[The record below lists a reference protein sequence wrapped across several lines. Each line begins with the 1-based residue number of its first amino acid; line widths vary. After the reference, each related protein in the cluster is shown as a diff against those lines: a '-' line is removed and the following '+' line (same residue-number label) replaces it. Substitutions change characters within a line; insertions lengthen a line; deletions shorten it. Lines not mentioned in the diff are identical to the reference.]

1 MSERWIPFDVTDA
14 NPSPFTQWG
23 RWFEEGSREVR
34 EPEAIAVSTANRQ
47 GRISSRMVL
56 LRTADEHGFVWFT
69 NYNSHKGH
77 DLTEN
82 PRAAILWY
90 CEPLGRQVRIEGP
103 VARVSDA
110 ESDEYFNSRPR
121 GHQIGAHASH
131 QSEPLAARQELED
144 RVRSLEAEF
153 DGRDIPRP
161 AHWGGFRLVPEH
173 FEFWQHRKDRLHDR
187 VLYDLVNGAWSLARY
202 AP

>member
-1 MSERWIPFDVTDA
+1 MNERWIPFDVVDA
-14 NPSPFTQWG
+14 DVDPFAQWR
-23 RWFEEGSREVR
+23 RWYEEGSREVR
-34 EPEAIAVSTANRQ
+34 EPEAIAVSTANLQ

-103 VARVSDA
+103 VVHVSA
-110 ESDEYFNSRPR
+110 EESDEYFNSRPR
-121 GHQIGAHASH
+121 GHQIGAHASN
-131 QSEPLAARQELED
+131 QSEPLASRQELEE

-153 DGRDIPRP
+153 DGREIPRP
-161 AHWGGFRLVPEH
+161 AHWGGFRLTPEH

-187 VLYDLVNGAWSLARY
+187 VLYDQVNGVWSLARY

>member
-1 MSERWIPFDVTDA
+1 MNERWIPFDVVDA
-14 NPSPFTQWG
+14 DVDPFAQWR
-23 RWFEEGSREVR
+23 RWYEEGSREVR
-34 EPEAIAVSTANRQ
+34 EPEAIAVSTANLQ

-103 VARVSDA
+103 VVRVSA
-110 ESDEYFNSRPR
+110 EESDEYFNSRPR
-121 GHQIGAHASH
+121 GHQIGAHASN
-131 QSEPLAARQELED
+131 QSEPLASRQELEE

-153 DGRDIPRP
+153 DGREIPRP
-161 AHWGGFRLVPEH
+161 AHWGGFRLTPEH

-187 VLYDLVNGAWSLARY
+187 VLYDQVNGVWSLARY

>member
-1 MSERWIPFDVTDA
+1 MSERWIPFDVADA
-14 NPSPFTQWG
+14 NPNPFAQWG
-23 RWFEEGSREVR
+23 SWFEEGSREVR
-34 EPEAIAVSTANRQ
+34 EPEAIAVSTANLQ

-56 LRTADEHGFVWFT
+56 LRTADEQGFVWFT

-82 PRAAILWY
+82 PRAAFLWY
-90 CEPLGRQVRIEGP
+90 CEPLGRQVRIEGL
-103 VARVSDA
+103 VTRVSDA

-121 GHQIGAHASH
+121 GHQIGAHASN
-131 QSEPLAARQELED
+131 QSEPLATRQELED
-144 RVRSLEAEF
+144 RVRSLESEF

-187 VLYDLVNGAWSLARY
+187 VLYDLVDGAWSRARY

>member
-1 MSERWIPFDVTDA
+1 MNERWIPFDVVDA
-14 NPSPFTQWG
+14 DVDPFAQWR
-23 RWFEEGSREVR
+23 RWYEEGSREVR
-34 EPEAIAVSTANRQ
+34 EPEAIAVSTANLQ

-90 CEPLGRQVRIEGP
+90 CEPLGRQVRIEGR
-103 VARVSDA
+103 VTRVSDA

-121 GHQIGAHASH
+121 GHQIGAHASN
-131 QSEPLAARQELED
+131 QSEPLASRQELEE

-153 DGRDIPRP
+153 DGREIPRP
-161 AHWGGFRLVPEH
+161 AHWGGFRLTPEH

-187 VLYDLVNGAWSLARY
+187 VLYDQVNGVWSLARY

>member
-1 MSERWIPFDVTDA
+1 MNERWIPFDVVDA
-14 NPSPFTQWG
+14 DVDPFAQWR
-23 RWFEEGSREVR
+23 RWYEEGSREVR
-34 EPEAIAVSTANRQ
+34 EPEAIAVSTANLQ

-56 LRTADEHGFVWFT
+56 LRTADEQGFVWFT

-103 VARVSDA
+103 VVRVSA
-110 ESDEYFNSRPR
+110 EESDEYFNSRPR
-121 GHQIGAHASH
+121 GHQIGAHASN
-131 QSEPLAARQELED
+131 QSEPLASRQELEE

-153 DGRDIPRP
+153 DGREIPRP
-161 AHWGGFRLVPEH
+161 AHWGGFRLTPEH

-187 VLYDLVNGAWSLARY
+187 VLYDQVNGVWSLARY

>member
-1 MSERWIPFDVTDA
+1 MNERWIPFDVVDA
-14 NPSPFTQWG
+14 DVDPFAQWR
-23 RWFEEGSREVR
+23 RWYEEGSREVR
-34 EPEAIAVSTANRQ
+34 EPEAIAVSTANLQ

-103 VARVSDA
+103 VVRVSA
-110 ESDEYFNSRPR
+110 EESDEYFNSRPR
-121 GHQIGAHASH
+121 GHQIGAHASN
-131 QSEPLAARQELED
+131 QSEPLASRQELEE

-153 DGRDIPRP
+153 DGREIPRP
-161 AHWGGFRLVPEH
+161 AHWGGFRLTPEH

-187 VLYDLVNGAWSLARY
+187 VLYDQVNGAWSLARY

>member
-1 MSERWIPFDVTDA
+1 MNERWVPFDVADADA
-14 NPSPFTQWG
+14 NPFGQWR
-23 RWFEEGSREVR
+23 RWYEEGSREVR
-34 EPEAIAVSTANRQ
+34 EPEAISVSTANRA

-56 LRTADEHGFVWFT
+56 LRTADEQGFVWFT
-69 NYNSHKGH
+69 NYNSHKGN
-77 DLTEN
+77 DLDEI

-103 VARVSDA
+103 VVRVSPE

-121 GHQIGAHASH
+121 GHQVGAHASN
-131 QSEPLAARQELED
+131 QSEPIASRATLEERVAELELQFEGHL
-144 RVRSLEAEF
+144 V
-153 DGRDIPRP
+153 PRP
-161 AHWGGFRLVPEH
+161 DHWGGFRLIPEH

-187 VLYDLVNGAWSLARY
+187 VLYDLANGAWSHARY

>member
-1 MSERWIPFDVTDA
+1 
-14 NPSPFTQWG
+14 
-23 RWFEEGSREVR
+23 
-34 EPEAIAVSTANRQ
+34 
-47 GRISSRMVL
+47 MVL

-77 DLTEN
+77 DLLEN

-103 VARVSDA
+103 VARVSDV

-121 GHQIGAHASH
+121 GHQIGAHASN
-131 QSEPLAARQELED
+131 QSEPLASRQELED

-153 DGRDIPRP
+153 NGREIPRP
-161 AHWGGFRLVPEH
+161 PHWGGFRLIPEH

-187 VLYDLVNGAWSLARY
+187 VLYNLVDGSWQLERY

>member
-14 NPSPFTQWG
+14 DPNPFAQWR
-23 RWFEEGSREVR
+23 RWYEEGSREVR
-34 EPEAIAVSTANRQ
+34 EPEAIAVSTANLQ

-56 LRTADEHGFVWFT
+56 LRTADEQGFVWFT

-90 CEPLGRQVRIEGP
+90 CEPLGRQVRIEGR
-103 VARVSDA
+103 VTRVSDA

-121 GHQIGAHASH
+121 GHQIGAHASN
-131 QSEPLAARQELED
+131 QSEPLATRQELED

-153 DGRDIPRP
+153 DGREIPRP

-187 VLYDLVNGAWSLARY
+187 VLYDLANGAWSLARY

>member
-1 MSERWIPFDVTDA
+1 MNERWIPFDVADA
-14 NPSPFTQWG
+14 DVNPFAQWR
-23 RWFEEGSREVR
+23 RWYEEGSREVR
-34 EPEAIAVSTANRQ
+34 EPEAIAVSTANLQ

-56 LRTADEHGFVWFT
+56 LRTADEQGFVWFT

-77 DLTEN
+77 DLAEN

-90 CEPLGRQVRIEGP
+90 CEPLGRQVRIAGR
-103 VARVSDA
+103 VTRVSDA

-121 GHQIGAHASH
+121 GHQIGAHASN
-131 QSEPLAARQELED
+131 QSEPLATRQELED

-153 DGRDIPRP
+153 DGREIPRP

>member
-1 MSERWIPFDVTDA
+1 MNERWIPFDVADVDV
-14 NPSPFTQWG
+14 NPFAQWR
-23 RWFEEGSREVR
+23 RWYEEGSREVR
-34 EPEAIAVSTANRQ
+34 EPEAIAVSTANLQ

-56 LRTADEHGFVWFT
+56 LRTADEQGFVWFT

-77 DLTEN
+77 DLAEN

-90 CEPLGRQVRIEGP
+90 CEPLGRQVRIEGT

-121 GHQIGAHASH
+121 GHQIGAHASN
-131 QSEPLAARQELED
+131 QSEPLATRQELED

-187 VLYDLVNGAWSLARY
+187 VLYDLVDGAWSLARY